1 MPACSW
7 HSPNDLTQ
15 HTSAMLKTYIADTEM
30 CINVRVGEGHAHV
43 AFIPHTLG
51 GSSLATDDPLLQEAI
66 ERHRHFGTRIHLAPP
81 TEPEPPARRQENK
94 ERKPEHL
101 TFTSLN
107 DAKDYCADTFGV
119 SRTLLR
125 TVAQIEALAA
135 ENGIIIHIK

>member
-1 MPACSW
+1 MI
-7 HSPNDLTQ
+7 
-15 HTSAMLKTYIADTEM
+15 KTYIAQTEM

-51 GSSLATDDPLLQEAI
+51 GSSFATDDPRLQEAI
-66 ERHRHFGTRIHLAPP
+66 EKHRHFGTRIHLAPP
-81 TEPEPPARRQENK
+81 TEAEPPAKAEENK
-94 ERKPEHL
+94 EQKPTHL
-101 TFTSLN
+101 TFTSLA

-135 ENGIIIHIK
+135 DNGVIIHLK